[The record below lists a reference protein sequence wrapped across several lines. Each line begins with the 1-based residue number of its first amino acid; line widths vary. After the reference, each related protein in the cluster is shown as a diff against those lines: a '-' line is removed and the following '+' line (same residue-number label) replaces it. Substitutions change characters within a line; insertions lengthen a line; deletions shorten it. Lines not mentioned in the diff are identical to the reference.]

1 MQSGLWKE
9 TYEKRHLI
17 RDPCNETYEKRPMKT
32 DLWKET
38 YATRPM
44 KRGVWKIIIG
54 SSVMCVSNTH
64 IRKSVDLVHRYWHL
78 ISSPGTVQHALCVDL
93 THVSVCSPIDL
104 VEWYRLFIHHDYMYR
119 CFDIDDIC
127 RCIDIMIIYIDLL
140 IYTLI

>member
-93 THVSVCSPIDL
+93 THVAVCPSTWLNGTDCL
-104 VEWYRLFIHHDYMYR
+104 S
-119 CFDIDDIC
+119 
-127 RCIDIMIIYIDLL
+127 IMIICIDVLISMIYVDVLISWLYI
-140 IYTLI
+140 